1 MTSRFPWLVGLLV
14 LILGSVSGTLAGERP
29 SAATAKPQPPVIRL
43 LHPEPG
49 KPATAHPVLIR
60 GTIEP
65 PDPDVRV
72 TVDGRPTFMVQ
83 GGHWVTLRPLAPGT
97 HVLLL
102 EARARGRVVSSLERQ
117 VTVAGPVPTRWPLWS
132 TAGTFWAGLGGGR
145 SVHLGVP
152 PFVWRFR
159 FEPAGGVTTGQLDPD
174 GSGRLIRVLSPRDE
188 VYTHEFHTTGIYG
201 PTLRFTDPAGYE
213 ATQQGL
219 VIIYDRAWLEPI
231 LQARWAELQAALAR
245 GNMGE
250 VLAHIESTR
259 RHRLREEMEVFP
271 MRVDRLIPRESGP
284 FVLEKL
290 AGELAIC
297 LVGSSSH
304 RVGFAVDQRDGLWR
318 VAWIDPDGWKRAP

>member
-1 MTSRFPWLVGLLV
+1 MTSRSRGLVGLLAF
-14 LILGSVSGTLAGERP
+14 IIYWSASGALAGEEP

-49 KPATAHPVLIR
+49 KPVTAHPVLIR

-65 PDPDVRV
+65 PDPALRV

-83 GGHWVTLRPLAPGT
+83 GGHWVTLRPLTPGT
-97 HVLLL
+97 HLLLL
-102 EARARGRVVSSLERQ
+102 EARARGQVVSSLERQ
-117 VTVAGPVPTRWPLWS
+117 VTVADPLPTKWPLWS

-159 FEPAGGVTTGQLDPD
+159 LYTEGQLDPD

-188 VYTHEFHTTGIYG
+188 MYTHEFHTPGIYG

-219 VIIYDRAWLEPI
+219 VVIYDRAWLEPV

-245 GNMGE
+245 GNMEE
-250 VLAHIESTR
+250 VLAHIEGTR
-259 RHRLREEMEVFP
+259 RRRLREEMEFLPV
-271 MRVDRLIPRESGP
+271 RVDRLIPRESSP

-290 AGELAIC
+290 EGDLAIC
-297 LVGSSSH
+297 LVGSSGQ
-304 RVGFAVDQRDGLWR
+304 RVGFAVDQRDGFWR

>member
-1 MTSRFPWLVGLLV
+1 MSSRFPSLVGLLV
-14 LILGSVSGTLAGERP
+14 LIICGNASGVLAGERP
-29 SAATAKPQPPVIRL
+29 SVATAKSQPPVIRL

-49 KPATAHPVLIR
+49 TPVTAHPVLIR

-83 GGHWVTLRPLAPGT
+83 GGHWVTLRLLAPGA

-102 EARARGRVVSSLERQ
+102 EARARGRVVSSLERR
-117 VTVAGPVPTRWPLWS
+117 VTVAGPIPTIWPLWS

-152 PFVWRFR
+152 PFAWIFR
-159 FEPAGGVTTGQLDPD
+159 LFSEGQFDPE
-174 GSGRLIRVLSPRDE
+174 GSGRPTRVLGTGELS
-188 VYTHEFHTTGIYG
+188 THEFHTPGIYG
-201 PTLRFTDPAGYE
+201 PTLRFIDPAGFE

-219 VIIYDRAWLEPI
+219 VIIYERAWLKPV
-231 LQARWAELQAALAR
+231 LQARWAQFQAALAR
-245 GNMGE
+245 GNLEE
-250 VLAHIESTR
+250 VLPHFESTR
-259 RHRLREEMEVFP
+259 RRRLREEMEFFP
-271 MRVDRLIPRESGP
+271 VPLDRVIPRESDP

-297 LVGSSSH
+297 LVGSSGQ
-304 RVGFAVDQRDGLWR
+304 RVGFVVDQRDGLWR
-318 VAWIDPDGWKRAP
+318 VAWIDPDEWKLAP